1 MRLNGHRPSFR
12 KELEVARKTAAATKK
27 SAPSKRSAAS
37 NGSSRP
43 FGVALEARMHDKGIS
58 YRALAEKTGL
68 SAGYLN
74 HLVHGN
80 RPVPANAVIQSI
92 AKAVGMKAD
101 SFREFRIRKVS
112 EALAKKPEL
121 VDKVYVDI
129 VKGK

>member
-1 MRLNGHRPSFR
+1 MRLNGRRASSG
-12 KELEVARKTAAATKK
+12 KEHDVARKAA
-27 SAPSKRSAAS
+27 APSKKSGAGKRASS
-37 NGSSRP
+37 NGNSQP
-43 FGVALEARMHDKGIS
+43 FGVALETRMRDKGIS

-80 RPVPANAVIQSI
+80 RPVPANPVMQSI
-92 AKAVGMKAD
+92 AKAVGVKAD

-121 VDKVYVDI
+121 VDKVYADI

>member
-1 MRLNGHRPSFR
+1 M
-12 KELEVARKTAAATKK
+12 ARKRKFSDEAFGPTMERLMDETGATYRGLAA
-27 SAPSKRSAAS
+27 
-37 NGSSRP
+37 
-43 FGVALEARMHDKGIS
+43 
-58 YRALAEKTGL
+58 KTSL

-80 RPVPANAVIQSI
+80 RPVPANPVIQSI

>member
-1 MRLNGHRPSFR
+1 M
-12 KELEVARKTAAATKK
+12 ARKAAAPAKK
-27 SAPSKRSAAS
+27 AAAPAKKAAARKPAPQAKAAAPADS
-37 NGSSRP
+37 QP
-43 FGVALEARMHDKGIS
+43 FGAALGSRMRAKGIS

-80 RPVPANAVIQSI
+80 RPVPANSVIQSI
-92 AKAVGMKAD
+92 AKAVGVKAD

-112 EALAKKPEL
+112 DTLAKRPDL
-121 VDKVYVDI
+121 VDRVYEEI

>member
-1 MRLNGHRPSFR
+1 MARR
-12 KELEVARKTAAATKK
+12 KQKYSEE
-27 SAPSKRSAAS
+27 
-37 NGSSRP
+37 P
-43 FGVALEARMHDKGIS
+43 FGTTIERLMTETGVTYRGLADKT
-58 YRALAEKTGL
+58 KL

-80 RPVPANAVIQSI
+80 RPVPANPVIQSI

>member
-1 MRLNGHRPSFR
+1 VAKRRRFSEEGFGETVQRLMDEQGVTYRQ
-12 KELEVARKTAAATKK
+12 L
-27 SAPSKRSAAS
+27 AS
-37 NGSSRP
+37 R
-43 FGVALEARMHDKGIS
+43 
-58 YRALAEKTGL
+58 TGL

-80 RPVPANAVIQSI
+80 RPVPANPVIQSI
-92 AKAVGMKAD
+92 AKAVGVKAD

-121 VDKVYVDI
+121 VDKVYVDV

>member
-1 MRLNGHRPSFR
+1 M
-12 KELEVARKTAAATKK
+12 ARKSAAPSKK
-27 SAPSKRSAAS
+27 SAPAKRGAAS
-37 NGSSRP
+37 NGASQP
-43 FGVALEARMHDKGIS
+43 FGVALETRMRDKGIS

-80 RPVPANAVIQSI
+80 RPVPANSVIQSI
-92 AKAVGMKAD
+92 AKAVGVKAD

>member
-1 MRLNGHRPSFR
+1 VR
-12 KELEVARKTAAATKK
+12 KAATPAKKAAPAAK
-27 SAPSKRSAAS
+27 SAAPV
-37 NGSSRP
+37 GSQP
-43 FGVALEARMHDKGIS
+43 FGVALGARMRTKGVS

-80 RPVPANAVIQSI
+80 RPVPANPVIQSI
-92 AKAVGMKAD
+92 ARAVGVKAD

-112 EALAKKPEL
+112 ETLAKRPDL
-121 VDKVYVDI
+121 IDRVYEEI

>member
-1 MRLNGHRPSFR
+1 M
-12 KELEVARKTAAATKK
+12 ARKSAAPSKK
-27 SAPSKRSAAS
+27 SAPAKRGAAAA
-37 NGSSRP
+37 NGTSQP
-43 FGVALEARMHDKGIS
+43 FGAALETRMRDKGIS

-80 RPVPANAVIQSI
+80 RPVPANPVIQSI
-92 AKAVGMKAD
+92 AKAVGVKAD

>member
-1 MRLNGHRPSFR
+1 M
-12 KELEVARKTAAATKK
+12 ARKAA
-27 SAPSKRSAAS
+27 APSKKSSTAKRGASS
-37 NGSSRP
+37 NGTSQP
-43 FGVALEARMHDKGIS
+43 FGVALESRMRDKGIS

-80 RPVPANAVIQSI
+80 RPVPANPVMQSI
-92 AKAVGMKAD
+92 AKAVGVKAD

>member
-1 MRLNGHRPSFR
+1 M
-12 KELEVARKTAAATKK
+12 ARKSA
-27 SAPSKRSAAS
+27 APSKKSVPAKRGAAS
-37 NGSSRP
+37 NGNSQP
-43 FGVALEARMHDKGIS
+43 FGAALETRMRDKGIS

-80 RPVPANAVIQSI
+80 RPVPANPVIQSI
-92 AKAVGMKAD
+92 AKAVGVKAD